1 LPIEWR
7 FALGEEPIG
16 VLKFFILILKN
27 LGRNKLRTTLTALA
41 VTVMVTICAEMMT
54 IIATVRQHVEAEASQ
69 SKLLVTERW
78 VAPSRIPA
86 RYVPALT
93 RLEGVVDWTIWNFYA
108 GFLDESRQRSHQ
120 GFGLA
125 TRPDNLVSMHTG
137 LEKLDREAIEAL
149 KREKT
154 GAILSADIMRMMGW
168 KLGQSFTVLSSSH
181 TGKDLRFKIVG
192 VLPPGEYSRNF
203 FFRED
208 YYEEAT
214 SNKETI
220 NCVWLRMR
228 DAESAR
234 QAAGQIQEQFQKKQ
248 PELKVETESAGVAR
262 FVSRGQAILS
272 IIELVVSILLID
284 MVIVLSNSISVATRE
299 RKVEMAVLKVLG
311 FEPAAIMVLVIGE
324 ATLIGAASGLFGA
337 SLAWLCSTLAVSG
350 IVTNSAVSRIFLL
363 FPIRI
368 EMLLWGVLMGSFVGF
383 AGSVLPAWNARKV
396 KVSDVFA
403 KIA

>member
-1 LPIEWR
+1 
-7 FALGEEPIG
+7 

-41 VTVMVTICAEMMT
+41 VTVMVTICAEMAT
-54 IIATVRQHVEAEASQ
+54 IILSVRQHVEAEASQ

-86 RYVPALT
+86 RYVPSLT
-93 RLEGVVDWTIWNFYA
+93 RLEGVEDWTVWNFYA
-108 GFLDESRQRSHQ
+108 GYLDASRQRSRQ
-120 GFGLA
+120 GFGVA
-125 TRPDNLVSMHTG
+125 TRPDNLVAMHNG
-137 LEKLDREAIEAL
+137 LEKLDPVAVEAL
-149 KREKT
+149 RREKT
-154 GAILSADIMRMMGW
+154 GAILSADMMQQMGW
-168 KLGQSFTVLSSSH
+168 KIGQQFTVLSSSH
-181 TGKDLRFKIVG
+181 PDKDLRFKIVG
-192 VLPPGEYSRNF
+192 VLPPGEFTRNF

-208 YYEEAT
+208 YYEEGT
-214 SNKETI
+214 GNKESV
-220 NCVWLRMR
+220 NCVWLRLA
-228 DAESAR
+228 DAN
-234 QAAGQIQEQFQKKQ
+234 AAQRVAGKIQEQFQKQQ

-262 FVSRGQAILS
+262 FVNRGQAILS

-324 ATLIGAASGLFGA
+324 ATLIGAISGFVGA
-337 SLAWLCSTLAVSG
+337 FLAWLASTLAVSG
-350 IVTNSAVSRIFLL
+350 MVSNNSATRIFFM
-363 FPIRI
+363 FPISSS
-368 EMLLWGVLMGSFVGF
+368 MLLWGVLIGAFVGF
-383 AGSVLPAWNARKV
+383 AGSVIPAWNARKV

>member
-1 LPIEWR
+1 
-7 FALGEEPIG
+7 
-16 VLKFFILILKN
+16 VLKFLVLIMKN

-41 VTVMVTICAEMMT
+41 VTVMVTICAEMIT
-54 IIATVRQHVEAEASQ
+54 IITSVQQHVEAEASQ

-86 RYVPALT
+86 RYVPSLT

-108 GFLDESRQRSHQ
+108 GYFESSRLRSHQ

-125 TRPDNLVSMHTG
+125 TRPDNLISMHTG
-137 LEKLDREAIEAL
+137 LDKLDPAAVEAL

-154 GAILSADIMRMMGW
+154 GAIMSADVMQQMGW
-168 KLGQSFTVLSSSH
+168 RIGQQFTVLSSSH
-181 TGKDLRFKIVG
+181 PDKDLRFKIVG
-192 VLPPGEYSRNF
+192 VLPAGDYARNF

-208 YYEEAT
+208 YFEEGT
-214 SNKETI
+214 GNKETV
-220 NCVWLRMR
+220 NCVWLRTR
-228 DAESAR
+228 DADAAR
-234 QAAGQIQEQFQKKQ
+234 RVAGQIQEQFQRQQ

-262 FVSRGQAILS
+262 FASRGQAILS
-272 IIELVVSILLID
+272 IIELVVSILVID

-311 FEPAAIMVLVIGE
+311 FEPTAIMVMVIGE
-324 ATLIGAASGLFGA
+324 ATLIGAVSGLFGA
-337 SLAWLCSTLAVSG
+337 SLAWLSSTLAVSG
-350 IVTNSAVSRIFLL
+350 VLPSSNLTRIFFM
-363 FPIRI
+363 FPIQI
-368 EMLLWGVLMGSFVGF
+368 ETLFWGVVMGAFVGF
-383 AGSVLPAWNARKV
+383 TGSVIPAWNARKV

>member
-1 LPIEWR
+1 
-7 FALGEEPIG
+7 

-54 IIATVRQHVEAEASQ
+54 IITTVRQHVEAEASQ

-86 RYVPALT
+86 RYVPTLT
-93 RLEGVVDWTIWNFYA
+93 RLDGVVDWTIWNFYA
-108 GFLDESRQRSHQ
+108 GFLDESRQRNHQ

-137 LEKLDREAIEAL
+137 LEKLDSAAIAAL

-168 KLGQSFTVLSSSH
+168 NVGQSFTVLSSTH
-181 TGKDLRFKIVG
+181 AGKDLRFKIVG
-192 VLPPGEYSRNF
+192 ILPPGEYSRNF
-203 FFRED
+203 FFRQD

-214 SNKETI
+214 SNKETV
-220 NCVWLRMR
+220 NCVWLRLR
-228 DAESAR
+228 DAEAAR
-234 QAAGQIQEQFQKKQ
+234 QVAGQIQEQFQKKQ

-299 RKVEMAVLKVLG
+299 RKAEMAVLKVLG
-311 FEPAAIMVLVIGE
+311 FEPRAIMALVIGE
-324 ATLIGAASGLFGA
+324 AMLIGAASGLFGA
-337 SLAWLCSTLAVSG
+337 SLAWICSTLAVGG
-350 IVTNSAVSRIFLL
+350 IVTNSAVTRIFLL
-363 FPIRI
+363 FPIQTG
-368 EMLLWGVLMGSFVGF
+368 MLLWGVLMGALVGF
-383 AGSVLPAWNARKV
+383 AGSVVPAWSARAV